1 MLKTGGEQIIWAGT
15 VFLSITN
22 SDSSEDDDGEEDHLK
37 DDDRGV
43 DHLKDD
49 DGEDPQKD
57 DDGEDPQKDYDG
69 KDPQKDDDGGDDP
82 EDGDHGGDDPQ
93 KDDDGDDLGDDDDE
107 SDQNKTED
115 HVESSDFRN
124 LLTGVKSSDS
134 RVNKFHFC
142 IIPKIKFYFL
152 FRSAQLKKKQ
162 VQYLRKHQD
171 LRK

>member
-1 MLKTGGEQIIWAGT
+1 M
-15 VFLSITN
+15 LSITN

-37 DDDRGV
+37 DDDGGE
-43 DHLKDD
+43 DQLKDD

-57 DDGEDPQKDYDG
+57 DDG
-69 KDPQKDDDGGDDP
+69 GDDP
-82 EDGDHGGDDPQ
+82 EDDDDGGDDPQ
-93 KDDDGDDLGDDDDE
+93 KDDDGDDLEDDDDE